1 MQENFARGNIMQ
13 FTLREMLMIA
23 RAPRLWATFIVIVL
37 VFVVIGPSG
46 TASMPPAIRF
56 FYWLSIQFAG
66 WSTAILFAV
75 VADVAL
81 KRWIASAFIRMMIG
95 SLIAAIPIGLW
106 VGLINYGF
114 VARQLSIEA
123 LGANIATS
131 LPLSA
136 LFCVLAYMTLKREIA
151 SISQPLATM
160 PAPLMQRLK
169 PENRGQLLRLSADD
183 HYTQVVTHRGRELVL
198 LRFSDALK
206 EIGDTAGLQIH
217 RSHWIADAHV
227 SALQKSNGA
236 LHLLTRDGT
245 LLPVSRSSQKAAR
258 QKYET
263 TATLNE
269 KA

>member
-23 RAPRLWATFIVIVL
+23 RARRLWATFIVIVL

-75 VADVAL
+75 IADVAL

-114 VARQLSIEA
+114 VQD
-123 LGANIATS
+123 N
-131 LPLSA
+131 
-136 LFCVLAYMTLKREIA
+136 
-151 SISQPLATM
+151 
-160 PAPLMQRLK
+160 
-169 PENRGQLLRLSADD
+169 
-183 HYTQVVTHRGRELVL
+183 
-198 LRFSDALK
+198 
-206 EIGDTAGLQIH
+206 
-217 RSHWIADAHV
+217 
-227 SALQKSNGA
+227 
-236 LHLLTRDGT
+236 
-245 LLPVSRSSQKAAR
+245 
-258 QKYET
+258 
-263 TATLNE
+263 
-269 KA
+269 